1 MTSGNEDET
10 LRLDLNNPVFQ
21 QALFN
26 LQKNEQRNI
35 PNTLKKMANMTWSQ
49 VYSDRC
55 LKWEAILSMKGPKGC
70 RLG

>member
-10 LRLDLNNPVFQ
+10 ARLDLNNPVFQ

-35 PNTLKKMANMTWSQ
+35 PNTLKKWRPLPGHRFIRIA
-49 VYSDRC
+49 V
-55 LKWEAILSMKGPKGC
+55 
-70 RLG
+70 

>member
-21 QALFN
+21 QELFN

-35 PNTLKKMANMTWSQ
+35 LNTLKKIGLIADS
-49 VYSDRC
+49 
-55 LKWEAILSMKGPKGC
+55 WEKAC
-70 RLG
+70 RR